1 MTGEEKIK
9 KAFEDYSRLIQKE
22 QVKQFKE
29 NAIKSRYYTTERE
42 GNLIKVYSE
51 IIKH

>member
-22 QVKQFKE
+22 QAKRFSE
-29 NAIKSRYYTTERE
+29 TINSRYYTTERE